1 MTTDTIADMLTRIR
15 NANLAKH
22 QIVQIPS
29 TKITRNIAQVLF
41 AEGLIDSFEELK
53 NGLKTSLLLS
63 LKYSGKERKPSIVKI
78 QRISKPGLR
87 VYSKAKKMPRILGG
101 FGTSI
106 VSTADGKV
114 VYAGRKPGFG
124 NFIKIQHGFGVETIY
139 AHAKKLFV
147 RTGKIVRRGDLIA
160 SVGSTGYSTGPHVH
174 YEVRVNETPVDPL
187 YFILN

>member
-29 TKITRNIAQVLF
+29 TKVTRNIAQVLF

-53 NGLKTSLLLS
+53 NGLKSSLLLS

-87 VYSKAKKMPRILGG
+87 VYSGAKKMPRILGG
-101 FGTSI
+101 FGTAI
-106 VSTADGKV
+106 VSTSRGLMTDQQA
-114 VYAGRKPGFG
+114 RES
-124 NFIKIQHGFGVETIY
+124 GVGGELLCYIW
-139 AHAKKLFV
+139 
-147 RTGKIVRRGDLIA
+147 
-160 SVGSTGYSTGPHVH
+160 
-174 YEVRVNETPVDPL
+174 
-187 YFILN
+187 

>member
-53 NGLKTSLLLS
+53 NGLKSSLLLS
-63 LKYSGKERKPSIVKI
+63 LKYSGKERKPFIEKI

-87 VYSKAKKMPRILGG
+87 VYSGSKKMPRILGG
-101 FGTSI
+101 FGTAI
-106 VSTADGKV
+106 VSTSRGLMTDQQA
-114 VYAGRKPGFG
+114 RKEGIG
-124 NFIKIQHGFGVETIY
+124 GELLCYIW
-139 AHAKKLFV
+139 
-147 RTGKIVRRGDLIA
+147 
-160 SVGSTGYSTGPHVH
+160 
-174 YEVRVNETPVDPL
+174 
-187 YFILN
+187 